1 MIPLFNDPSGGFFD
15 TTDGGEQLVLRPK
28 DLQDNATPCGN
39 SMACDALLRMAAL
52 TGRVEF
58 RQKAEGMLEMVA
70 EQAVRY
76 PLGFSR
82 WLSALDFA
90 LSNVKQIAFVGDL
103 NTTVARSMISVL
115 QDGYHPHWISAAS
128 QLPLS
133 EQSPELLHNRPMLG
147 GKPTA
152 YVCQGFICKQ
162 PVTDKISLEN
172 QLID

>member
-1 MIPLFNDPSGGFFD
+1 
-15 TTDGGEQLVLRPK
+15 
-28 DLQDNATPCGN
+28 
-39 SMACDALLRMAAL
+39 MACDALLRMAAL
-52 TGRVEF
+52 TGRAEF

-82 WLSALDFA
+82 WLSALGFA

-103 NTTVARSMISVL
+103 NSSVARSMISVL

-128 QLPLS
+128 QSPLS

-162 PVTDKISLEN
+162 PVTDKISLEK
-172 QLID
+172 QLTD